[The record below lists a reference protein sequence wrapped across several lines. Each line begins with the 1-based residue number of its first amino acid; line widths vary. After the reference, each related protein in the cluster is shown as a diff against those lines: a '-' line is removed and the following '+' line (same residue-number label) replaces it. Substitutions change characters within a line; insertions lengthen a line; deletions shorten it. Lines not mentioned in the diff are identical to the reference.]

1 MNSCLVLLPILG
13 RRQPKNA
20 IMPFSSLGSNCGEA
34 IDKRNHIAVVLVVIV
49 VHVNLENHL
58 LTSQREDGLPSLGGI
73 LRCPGSTLSGLGLWC
88 WSLGLGMG
96 TTSESLPDE
105 DGPPGRNTLPGLGRP
120 EGLAE
125 TIMTA
130 TATAVKMGRTL
141 MTAAVVVA
149 TVVGKLKML

>member
-1 MNSCLVLLPILG
+1 
-13 RRQPKNA
+13 
-20 IMPFSSLGSNCGEA
+20 
-34 IDKRNHIAVVLVVIV
+34 
-49 VHVNLENHL
+49 
-58 LTSQREDGLPSLGGI
+58 
-73 LRCPGSTLSGLGLWC
+73 
-88 WSLGLGMG
+88 MG